1 MSVTNISNPN
11 KNLLWAI
18 SAGRCQ
24 YRGCNKALY
33 FDILT
38 KRNYNQ
44 AYIAHIVSD
53 SPNGPRGDIE
63 NSPKLADDIS
73 NLMLL
78 CDSHHRFIDEKGAAE
93 HPRELLLE
101 MKKEHEERIT
111 LTSNIGVDMSSHI
124 VIYRANV
131 GENSPQ
137 IDYTSASKY
146 LLPQHYPAKE
156 DAIYLGLFNSPG
168 RDKDSYFWKSE
179 ENSLIKNFQDLLLP
193 KLRMNEIKHISLF
206 AFAPMPLLVKLGTLL
221 NDINNITIHQP
232 TREPVGWNLSDE
244 NLDLKVKFDNT
255 EKKSSCV
262 ALNISLSARIVES
275 RIRKIVNDDCDIFT
289 ITIDNP
295 NNDFLKTKSQLS
307 QFRII
312 MRQVF
317 EEITTIYGNNTY
329 LNIFPAMPVAT
340 AIELGR
346 VWMPKADL
354 PLRIYDQNSANDGFS
369 LAIEIK

>member
-38 KRNYNQ
+38 KRNCNQ

-53 SPNGPRGDIE
+53 SPNGPRGNIE
-63 NSPKLADDIS
+63 NSSKLADDIS

-78 CDSHHRFIDEKGAAE
+78 CDTHHRLIDTAEVAE
-93 HPRELLLE
+93 HPEGLLLE
-101 MKKEHEERIT
+101 MKKEHEDRVSRT
-111 LTSNIGVDMSSHI
+111 TSIGVEMSSHI
-124 VIYRANV
+124 VIYRANI
-131 GENSPQ
+131 GANSPQ
-137 IDYTSASKY
+137 IDYSLASKY
-146 LLPQHYPAKE
+146 LLPHHYPAKE
-156 DAIYLGLFNSPG
+156 EAIELGLVNSPG
-168 RDKDSYFWKSE
+168 KDKDSYFWRSE
-179 ENSLIKNFQDLLLP
+179 EDALTKNFQDLLLP
-193 KLRMNEIKHISLF
+193 KLRRNEIKHISLF

-232 TREPVGWNLSDE
+232 TREPAGWNLLDE
-244 NLDLKVKFDNT
+244 NLDLKVKINKP

-262 ALNISLSARIVES
+262 ALNISLSARIVDS
-275 RIRKIVNDDCDIFT
+275 RIRKIEGEDCDIFT

-369 LAIEIK
+369 LALEIK

>member
-1 MSVTNISNPN
+1 MSVTNIPDKT

-24 YRGCNKALY
+24 YRGCNKPLY
-33 FDILT
+33 IDYLT
-38 KRNYNQ
+38 KKKYNKS
-44 AYIAHIVSD
+44 YIAHIVAD
-53 SPNGPRGDIE
+53 SPGGARGDIIR
-63 NSPKLADDIS
+63 SPLLKDEIS

-78 CDSHHRFIDEKGAAE
+78 CDDHHRLIDTAE
-93 HPRELLLE
+93 VVQHPEELLVE
-101 MKKEHEERIT
+101 MKKEHEDRIT
-111 LTSNIGVDMSSHI
+111 LTSSIGVEMSSHI
-124 VIYRANV
+124 VIYRANI

-146 LLPQHYPAKE
+146 LLPQRYPAME
-156 DAIYLGLFNSPG
+156 DAIYLGLVNSPG
-168 RDKDSYFWKSE
+168 KDKDPNFWISE
-179 ENSLIKNFQDLLLP
+179 KDTLTTNFHDLLLP
-193 KLRMNEIKHISLF
+193 NLRRNKIKHISLF

-232 TREPVGWNLSDE
+232 IREPAGWNLSEE
-244 NLDLKVKFDNT
+244 NLDLKVKFNKT

-262 ALNISLSARIVES
+262 ALNISLSARIDDS
-275 RIRKIVNDDCDIFT
+275 RIRQIVGEDCDIFT